1 MAEPLADPALVR
13 RRQALAVTAAVAAA
27 LVAVLD
33 LVFVRT
39 KWGQEVDDLAF
50 EGRAAVTPAATRRT
64 DRLLGTVTVES
75 LFVFGGLIGLTAV
88 LRRRLRLAVTV
99 GAAMSCAVVTTEIL
113 KLELLTRPLY
123 GDVQGVGHNSY
134 PSGHATIAMVL
145 SLGIVTVT
153 PRRRRWIAAI
163 VASVVSTAFGTAVLA
178 SGWHRPSDTLGA
190 YAVALAWFAGA
201 IAVVT
206 IRRAR
211 RVNSDEPDDV
221 EDRLTPR
228 TLVLVGAVVLAFLV
242 VALWQSIEADGLNSV
257 DYAGRYVVACII
269 INALGI
275 AVVGW
280 YFFLVRDLVLDVEPD
295 PLPA

>member
-13 RRQALAVTAAVAAA
+13 RRQVLAVTAAVAAVM
-27 LVAVLD
+27 VAVLYV
-33 LVFVRT
+33 VFVRT
-39 KWGQEVDDLAF
+39 RWGQEVDDLAF
-50 EGRAAVTPAATRRT
+50 EGRAAVKPASTRRT

-75 LFVFGGLIGLTAV
+75 LFVFGGLIVLTAV
-88 LRRRLRLAVTV
+88 LRRRLRLAITV

-113 KLELLTRPLY
+113 KLELLTRPLF
-123 GDVQGVGHNSY
+123 GDVQGIGHNSY

-163 VASVVSTAFGTAVLA
+163 VASVVSAAFGTAVLA

-211 RVNSDEPDDV
+211 RANRDEHDDL
-221 EDRLTPR
+221 EGRLTPR
-228 TLVLVGAVVLAFLV
+228 TLLLAGAVVLAFLV

-280 YFFLVRDLVLDVEPD
+280 YFFLVRDLLLDVDPD
-295 PLPA
+295 PHPA

>member
-1 MAEPLADPALVR
+1 M
-13 RRQALAVTAAVAAA
+13 
-27 LVAVLD
+27 VAVLY

-39 KWGQEVDDLAF
+39 RWGQEVDDLAF
-50 EGRAAVTPAATRRT
+50 EGRAAVKPASTRRT

-75 LFVFGGLIGLTAV
+75 LFVFGGLIVLTAV
-88 LRRRLRLAVTV
+88 LRRRLRLAITV
-99 GAAMSCAVVTTEIL
+99 GAAMSCAVVTTAIL
-113 KLELLTRPLY
+113 KLELLTRPLF
-123 GDVQGVGHNSY
+123 GDVQGIGHNSY

-163 VASVVSTAFGTAVLA
+163 VASVVSAAFGTAVLA

-211 RVNSDEPDDV
+211 RVDRDEHDDL

-228 TLVLVGAVVLAFLV
+228 TLLLAGAVVLAFLV
-242 VALWQSIEADGLNSV
+242 VALWQSIDADGLNSV

-280 YFFLVRDLVLDVEPD
+280 YFFLVRDLLLDVDPD
-295 PLPA
+295 PDPARHDLTVPAAY

>member
-27 LVAVLD
+27 MVAVLY

-64 DRLLGTVTVES
+64 DRLLGTVTIES
-75 LFVFGGLIGLTAV
+75 LFVFGGLIVLTAV

-113 KLELLTRPLY
+113 KLELLTRPLF

-153 PRRRRWIAAI
+153 PRHHRWIGAVVAA
-163 VASVVSTAFGTAVLA
+163 VVSASFGTAVLA

-201 IAVVT
+201 LAVVT
-206 IRRAR
+206 IRRTR
-211 RVNSDEPDDV
+211 RVHRGADDDL
-221 EDRLTPR
+221 EGRLTPR
-228 TLVLVGAVVLAFLV
+228 TVVVGGAVVLVFLV
-242 VALWQSIEADGLNSV
+242 LALWQSIEADGLNSV
-257 DYAGRYVVACII
+257 DYAGRYVLACVL
-269 INALGI
+269 INAVGV

-280 YFFLVRDLVLDVEPD
+280 YFFLVRDLLLDVD
-295 PLPA
+295 P